1 MTGTDGRT
9 EFFAREAGEYLEALD
24 TLVAGT
30 GPPAGPEFVRLA
42 RSLRGAAM
50 LAGPPAFTQ
59 AAGQLEQVAKLV
71 RDRTLPWDGAS
82 PLIRASLDGFRD
94 LLAAARSWDH
104 DRDAEAG
111 RLAGRL
117 RDLAEL
123 AMESAPPSDA
133 GTASPG
139 AGLRT
144 FVAREAAALAAAID
158 GAARQVDA
166 AAGPM
171 PALFDAIR
179 QAMQS
184 LRGLAGLTELAP
196 LPDLLDAL
204 DSAAGDLRDLPTPP
218 PGTSQMLAAAG
229 RAVARIGREVAD
241 TGRCRDDLPE
251 VPEFTE
257 ALYQT
262 LVHSPGITP
271 VESLL
276 DPGAG
281 APAGR
286 PLPAADTIEIA
297 AIGDRL
303 RQGADQLRGATSVA
317 AARLQGI
324 VLLAAIRN
332 APGGLGHLPAGPLLS
347 AMVGAI
353 EDGVLARDP
362 AGFAS
367 VLDRAGEL
375 LSTGAPTP
383 AARAAGLDDLAGQ
396 VRPAADTDV
405 VPVEDLLAAGADGVV
420 PVEDLLVTAED
431 AIVPVEDLLVTA
443 EDAIVPV
450 EDLLLAD
457 EGRIVPIEEL
467 LAADEPEIVPIES
480 LLAAGPGY
488 QPLEPHPVVP
498 IEDLLEPDGRVVP
511 IETLLVAAAAKVG
524 PFAPSP
530 RTIVADTPSRSV
542 LPPAVPADRTMLER
556 SLTTY
561 SVLVRTDAPVVP
573 WEQLAGP
580 AVAPGPSR
588 WTASAALE
596 IEAELDAIPIEDLVY
611 HGQAA
616 LVRAEQV
623 RLDLEVALRQATDE
637 LDRVEP
643 LVREL
648 LDLVPLALVDKR

>member
-1 MTGTDGRT
+1 MTGTDGRS
-9 EFFAREAGEYLEALD
+9 EFFAREAGEYLEALG
-24 TLVAGT
+24 TLAAGT
-30 GPPAGPEFVRLA
+30 EPPAGAEFVRLA

-59 AAGQLEQVAKLV
+59 AASQLERVAKLV
-71 RDRTLPWDGAS
+71 RDRSLPWEKAS
-82 PLIRASLDGFRD
+82 PPIRASLDGFRD
-94 LLAAARSWDH
+94 LIAAARSWNQE
-104 DRDAEAG
+104 RDAEAG
-111 RLAGRL
+111 QLAERLG
-117 RDLAEL
+117 DLAET
-123 AMESAPPSDA
+123 ATEPAPPGEPGA
-133 GTASPG
+133 VSPG

-144 FVAREAAALAAAID
+144 FVAREAAALAATID
-158 GAARQVDA
+158 GAARGA
-166 AAGPM
+166 EAPSGPVSS
-171 PALFDAIR
+171 LFDSIR

-184 LRGLAGLTELAP
+184 LRGLAGLAELAP

-204 DSAAGDLRDLPTPP
+204 DTAAGELRDLPMPP
-218 PGTSQMLAAAG
+218 PGTSQMLAAAA

-262 LVHSPGITP
+262 LVHPPGVTP

-276 DPGAG
+276 DPVAG
-281 APAGR
+281 APTTR
-286 PLPAADTIEIA
+286 PLHAADTIEIA

-303 RQGADQLRGATSVA
+303 RQGADQLRSATSVA

-324 VLLAAIRN
+324 VLLTAIRN
-332 APGGLGHLPAGPLLS
+332 APGGLGYQPAGPLLS
-347 AMVGAI
+347 AMIWAI

-383 AARAAGLDDLAGQ
+383 AGQDAGFADLADQ
-396 VRPAADTDV
+396 IRPATDTDV
-405 VPVEDLLAAGADGVV
+405 VPVEDLLEAEADGIVPVEDLLATGEDAVV
-420 PVEDLLVTAED
+420 PVEDLLLT
-431 AIVPVEDLLVTA
+431 
-443 EDAIVPV
+443 
-450 EDLLLAD
+450 D

-467 LAADEPEIVPIES
+467 LAAEEPEIVPIES

-498 IEDLLEPDGRVVP
+498 IGDLLEPDGRVVP

-524 PFAPSP
+524 PFAPSA
-530 RTIVADTPSRSV
+530 RISMADTPSPSV

-561 SVLVRTDAPVVP
+561 SVLVRTNAPVVP
-573 WEQLAGP
+573 FEQLAGP

-648 LDLVPLALVDKR
+648 LDLVPLALVDKH

>member
-1 MTGTDGRT
+1 MTGTDSRS
-9 EFFAREAGEYLEALD
+9 EFFAREAGEYLEALG

-30 GPPAGPEFVRLA
+30 EPPAGAEFVRLA

-59 AAGQLEQVAKLV
+59 AASQLEQVAKLV
-71 RDRTLPWDGAS
+71 RDRRLPWDSAS
-82 PLIRASLDGFRD
+82 PLIRASLDGFGD
-94 LLAAARSWDH
+94 LLAAARSWDQE
-104 DRDAEAG
+104 RDAEAG
-111 RLAGRL
+111 QLAGRL
-117 RDLAEL
+117 GDLAET
-123 AMESAPPSDA
+123 ATEPAQSGEPGA
-133 GTASPG
+133 ASPG
-139 AGLRT
+139 AGLRA
-144 FVAREAAALAAAID
+144 FVAREAATLAATI
-158 GAARQVDA
+158 GSAARGIDVA
-166 AAGPM
+166 PGPVSAG
-171 PALFDAIR
+171 FDSIR

-184 LRGLAGLTELAP
+184 LRGLAGLNELTP

-204 DSAAGDLRDLPTPP
+204 ETAAGDLRDAPTPP

-229 RAVARIGREVAD
+229 RAVARIGREVAE
-241 TGRCRDDLPE
+241 TGRCREDLPE
-251 VPEFTE
+251 VSEFAE

-276 DPGAG
+276 DPVAG
-281 APAGR
+281 APAPR

-303 RQGADQLRGATSVA
+303 RQGADQLRSATSVA

-324 VLLAAIRN
+324 VLLTAIRN
-332 APGGLGHLPAGPLLS
+332 APGGLGHQPAGPLLS
-347 AMVGAI
+347 AMLWAI

-375 LSTGAPTP
+375 LATAPATP
-383 AARAAGLDDLAGQ
+383 AGRDAGCADLASQ
-396 VRPAADTDV
+396 IHPASDADV
-405 VPVEDLLAAGADGVV
+405 VPVEDLLAEEVDG
-420 PVEDLLVTAED
+420 
-431 AIVPVEDLLVTA
+431 IVPVEDLLATG
-443 EDAIVPV
+443 EDAVVPV

-457 EGRIVPIEEL
+457 EGMIVPIEEL
-467 LAADEPEIVPIES
+467 LAAEEPEVVPIES
-480 LLAAGPGY
+480 LLAVAPAH
-488 QPLEPHPVVP
+488 QSFEPPPVVP

-524 PFAPSP
+524 PFAPSA
-530 RTIVADTPSRSV
+530 RTSMAASPSPSV

-556 SLTTY
+556 SLTSY
-561 SVLVRTDAPVVP
+561 SVLVRTSAPVVP
-573 WEQLAGP
+573 LEQLTGP
-580 AVAPGPSR
+580 AVAPRPGR

>member
-1 MTGTDGRT
+1 MTGTDGRS

-24 TLVAGT
+24 TLIAGT
-30 GPPAGPEFVRLA
+30 GPPAGAEFVRLA

-71 RDRTLPWDGAS
+71 REGTLSWDGAS

-94 LLAAARSWDH
+94 LLAAARSWDQE
-104 DRDAEAG
+104 RDAEAA
-111 RLAGRL
+111 RLAERL
-117 RDLAEL
+117 HNLAET
-123 AMESAPPSDA
+123 ATESAPPDP

-144 FVAREAAALAAAID
+144 FVAREAAALAAIID

-166 AAGPM
+166 ATGPVSG
-171 PALFDAIR
+171 LFDSIR

-184 LRGLAGLTELAP
+184 LRGLAGLAELAP

-204 DSAAGDLRDLPTPP
+204 DTAAGDLRDLPTPP
-218 PGTSQMLAAAG
+218 PGTSEMLEAAG

-241 TGRCRDDLPE
+241 TGRCQDDLPE

-281 APAGR
+281 PPTSR

-303 RQGADQLRGATSVA
+303 RQGADQLRSATSVA

-332 APGGLGHLPAGPLLS
+332 APGGLGHQPAGPLLS
-347 AMVGAI
+347 AMLWAI

-375 LSTGAPTP
+375 LSTGTPTP
-383 AARAAGLDDLAGQ
+383 AGRAAGLDDLAGQ
-396 VRPAADTDV
+396 VRPATDTDV
-405 VPVEDLLAAGADGVV
+405 VPVEDLLAAEVDGVV
-420 PVEDLLVTAED
+420 PVEDLLVTGEEP
-431 AIVPVEDLLVTA
+431 IVPVET
-443 EDAIVPV
+443 
-450 EDLLLAD
+450 LLLAD
-457 EGRIVPIEEL
+457 EGEIVPIEEL

-480 LLAAGPGY
+480 LLAAGPAY
-488 QPLEPHPVVP
+488 QPFEPYPVVP

-524 PFAPSP
+524 PFAPSV
-530 RTIVADTPSRSV
+530 RTGMAETPSRSV

-561 SVLVRTDAPVVP
+561 SVLVRTNAPVVP
-573 WEQLAGP
+573 FDQLAGP